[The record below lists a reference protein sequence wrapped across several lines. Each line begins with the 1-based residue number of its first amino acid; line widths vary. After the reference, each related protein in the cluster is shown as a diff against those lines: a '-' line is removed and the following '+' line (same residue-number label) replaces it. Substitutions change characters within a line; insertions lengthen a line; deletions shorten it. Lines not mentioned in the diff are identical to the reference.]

1 MPMVDVELVVRAE
14 SELESVSAQDLADD
28 LGDIFRSPPGRT
40 WVRLVALD
48 TRQYAEN
55 RSTLATGDLPAFVT
69 VLHARPPEGA
79 ARAEEVMAITL
90 AVARVTGRPPE
101 RVHVRYAPAATG
113 RQAFGGTLVE

>member
-1 MPMVDVELVVRAE
+1 MVDVELVVQSEAE
-14 SELESVSAQDLADD
+14 LSAVSAQDLADD

-55 RSTLATGDLPAFVT
+55 RSALEKGDLPAFVT

-79 ARAEEVMAITL
+79 ARVEEVMAITQ
-90 AVARVTGRPPE
+90 AVARVIRRAPE
-101 RVHVRYAPAATG
+101 HVHVRYAPAATG
-113 RQAFGGTLVE
+113 RQAFGGKLVE